1 MKALIITLF
10 LLIPALSKAQKDTI
24 KLPASVAKAVAKE
37 LTSYD
42 SLKAVHG
49 LTVQQLLLT
58 EQKITLK
65 DNIIDE
71 HVKKGIM
78 YESIVRNNGLQL
90 DVMDRWAQDLRKDN
104 KKLKVKLRF
113 IQIAGTAVGG
123 FLTYLYITK

>member
-1 MKALIITLF
+1 MKKL
-10 LLIPALSKAQKDTI
+10 LLILLLSPLFTLAQDTI
-24 KLPASVAKAVAKE
+24 KLPASVAKTVAKE

-123 FLTYLYITK
+123 FLAYLYITK

>member
-1 MKALIITLF
+1 MKKL
-10 LLIPALSKAQKDTI
+10 LLILLLSPLFTLAQDTI
-24 KLPASVAKAVAKE
+24 KLPASVAKTVAKE

-90 DVMDRWAQDLRKDN
+90 DIMDRWAQDLKKDN

-113 IQIAGTAVGG
+113 IQIAGTTVGG

>member
-1 MKALIITLF
+1 MKKL
-10 LLIPALSKAQKDTI
+10 LLILLLSPLFTLAQDTI
-24 KLPASVAKAVAKE
+24 KLPASVAKTVAKE

>member
-1 MKALIITLF
+1 
-10 LLIPALSKAQKDTI
+10 
-24 KLPASVAKAVAKE
+24 
-37 LTSYD
+37 
-42 SLKAVHG
+42 
-49 LTVQQLLLT
+49 
-58 EQKITLK
+58 
-65 DNIIDE
+65 
-71 HVKKGIM
+71 M

>member
-1 MKALIITLF
+1 MKKL
-10 LLIPALSKAQKDTI
+10 LLILLLSPLFTLAQDTI
-24 KLPASVAKAVAKE
+24 KLPASVAKTVAKE

-113 IQIAGTAVGG
+113 IQIAGTTVGG